1 MDRMYQFYADVFG
14 LAVTAGDPDHG
25 FVKFDVGS
33 CELALHAGRDGDVG
47 QYAPKV
53 VFEVDDLAAARD
65 HRAEHGVDRSEPR
78 NPGPD
83 VHVIDGRDPE
93 GNLSSRRRR
102 RRGPAR
108 PRLTRCRTSRT
119 SRR

>member
-1 MDRMYQFYADVFG
+1 MPTFDSLGEVILYVEEMDRMYEFYADVFG

-53 VFEVDDLAAARD
+53 VFEVDDLATARD
-65 HRAEHGVDRSEPR
+65 HLAEHGVDLSEPR

-93 GNLSSRRRR
+93 GNKFSIESSS
-102 RRGPAR
+102 P
-108 PRLTRCRTSRT
+108 P
-119 SRR
+119 